1 MEILQ
6 LWAAGLECWPVF
18 TLEKDPGD
26 PDVPLNV
33 FVKGSC
39 SSVLPLPASGQEF
52 TGKQWRVMDRTLL

>member
-1 MEILQ
+1 MEILK

-33 FVKGSC
+33 LSKAAAALCFLC
-39 SSVLPLPASGQEF
+39 LPQDKNLLGNSGE
-52 TGKQWRVMDRTLL
+52 